1 MNRRIHRHNRQVV
14 WYLLGLLLLGL
25 LAGAIARLFVG
36 SPQRLGCLGTAV
48 LGIVGSYA
56 GGSLWALLF
65 EDKFDLRKAST
76 FIGAVI
82 GSILVLLVWRAFAG
96 RRS

>member
-1 MNRRIHRHNRQVV
+1 MPHDRHNCQVV
-14 WYLLGLLLLGL
+14 WYLLGLFFVGL
-25 LAGAIARLFVG
+25 FAGALARLFVS

-48 LGIVGSYA
+48 LGIAGSYA

-65 EDKFDLRKAST
+65 DDRFDLRKAST
-76 FIGAVI
+76 FIGAVV
-82 GSILVLLVWRAFAG
+82 GSVLVLLVWRAVAG